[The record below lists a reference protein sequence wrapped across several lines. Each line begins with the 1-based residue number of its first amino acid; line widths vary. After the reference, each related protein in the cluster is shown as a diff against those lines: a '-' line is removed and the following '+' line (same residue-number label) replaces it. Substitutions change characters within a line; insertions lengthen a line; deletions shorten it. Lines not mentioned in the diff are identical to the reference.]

1 MNSKLGSIGAKAPCD
16 KRGLPPGE
24 GGASGGLKS
33 RAFILIELLFSAI
46 LAGMMLISCFR
57 LN

>member
-1 MNSKLGSIGAKAPCD
+1 MNIKPGSSGPKARCD
-16 KRGLPPGE
+16 KCCLQP
-24 GGASGGLKS
+24 GGATGRLKA
-33 RAFILIELLFSAI
+33 RAFILIELVVTAI

>member
-1 MNSKLGSIGAKAPCD
+1 MNSKLGSIGAEARCD
-16 KRGLPPGE
+16 KCGSQPGE
-24 GGASGGLKS
+24 GGASGSLKS
-33 RAFILIELLFSAI
+33 RAFILIELLFIAI

>member
-1 MNSKLGSIGAKAPCD
+1 MNIKPGSSGAKARCD
-16 KRGLPPGE
+16 KCVLRT
-24 GGASGGLKS
+24 GGATRSLKS
-33 RAFILIELLFSAI
+33 RAFVLIELVVTAI